1 MSFYDPTVGFRKT
14 DQDFLN
20 LCKQYR
26 LLDGS
31 TAVVAMIID
40 NKIITAHAGFVFFV
54 FFFLNQ
60 RTNLQRKKYNKKNKK
75 KKSGDSRAVLCRDKK
90 AIRLTEDHKPERAD
104 ELARVEDLGQQIKKK
119 KWTLLQIQKKL
130 NVCYKSK
137 KLTLLQI
144 QKKNSTNQKINLATN
159 PKKNSTLFATKLFPE
174 TNLIDWLANFFCFFK
189 KVVKLFSAGIVSVWW
204 EIWRC
209 QDLSEICDWKNPF
222 LLLFPSRRLT

>member
-40 NKIITAHAGFVFFV
+40 NKIITAHAGFVFF
-54 FFFLNQ
+54 FLNQ

-75 KKSGDSRAVLCRDKK
+75 KIRRFSRCFMSWQEGNQIDWRSQTRKSGWTRQSWGFRSTNQKK
-90 AIRLTEDHKPERAD
+90 NSIFATNP
-104 ELARVEDLGQQIKKK
+104 KK
-119 KWTLLQIQKKL
+119 TQCLLQIQKKL

-144 QKKNSTNQKINLATN
+144 QKKLNACYKSKKLTLLQIQKTLQIKKLTLLLQIQKN
-159 PKKNSTLFATKLFPE
+159 PKKTTLLQIQKKLNVCSKIISGNE
-174 TNLIDWLANFFCFFK
+174 IDWFANFFCFF
-189 KVVKLFSAGIVSVWW
+189 
-204 EIWRC
+204 
-209 QDLSEICDWKNPF
+209 
-222 LLLFPSRRLT
+222 